1 MARSK
6 TLDKISPLGEIFIV
20 TWYKEVINWFSVD
33 QWAALG
39 IICFIFVLIMLC
51 LYLFSKV
58 VLIRKLGFYSS
69 IVFILIC
76 ILSNFFAWNQKHIL
90 INRSTAVVMSTSVN
104 VKSTPS
110 ENGTDLFVIHE
121 GTKVTIIDP
130 TMKGW
135 KEIRLDDG
143 KKGWIPTGSIEEI

>member
-1 MARSK
+1 
-6 TLDKISPLGEIFIV
+6 
-20 TWYKEVINWFSVD
+20 
-33 QWAALG
+33 
-39 IICFIFVLIMLC
+39 
-51 LYLFSKV
+51 
-58 VLIRKLGFYSS
+58 
-69 IVFILIC
+69 
-76 ILSNFFAWNQKHIL
+76 
-90 INRSTAVVMSTSVN
+90 MSTSVN